1 LLVKQ
6 VTGRVRWTQS
16 VQHMVDEGCETFIE
30 VGSGKVLSGL
40 IKRIARDAATLNV
53 GEPGDIDAFAKA

>member
-1 LLVKQ
+1 M
-6 VTGRVRWTQS
+6 TGRVRWTQS
-16 VQHMVDEGCETFIE
+16 VGHMAAEGCDTFIE

-53 GEPGDIDAFAKA
+53 GEPGDIDAFAKI